1 MRGAAFGGRVT
12 SDSSPDP
19 LDLAQARARDY
30 LAGIGT
36 RAVTPSAAAL
46 AALADFDRE
55 LPVESCPAD
64 AVIDELDRLGSP
76 ATMATQG
83 GRYFGFVVGG
93 SLPAAIGANW
103 LATAW
108 DQNVALRVLSPAAVK
123 LEDVALRWIVSLL
136 GLPAG
141 TGGAFVT
148 AATAA
153 NMTGIAAARQ
163 ALLQRRGW
171 DCGRQGLFGAPPLRV
186 VVSADIHSTVF
197 KGLSL
202 LGLGS
207 ERVERVPVDEQGR
220 MVVEAL
226 PPLDDAT
233 LVIVQAGNVNSGA
246 CDPIAAVCE
255 RARAAGA
262 WVHVDGAFGLWAA
275 ACASKRH
282 LVRGLELA
290 DSWGV
295 DCHKWLNTPYDCGVA
310 LVRDPALLRAAM
322 AINAPYLPNSTEREP
337 SQYGPELSRRA
348 RGVEVWA
355 ALRHLGQGGVDALV
369 ARTCRHAEAFAAG
382 LRAAGI
388 EVLNDVVLNQVL
400 VAFGSDERT
409 RQVIRRIQESGVLW
423 CGGSVWRGRAVMRI
437 SVSSWVTTDADVAAS
452 LRTIIAL
459 AREP

>member
-1 MRGAAFGGRVT
+1 MT
-12 SDSSPDP
+12 SNPARDP
-19 LDLAQARARDY
+19 LDLAQEQARTY
-30 LAGIGT
+30 LAGVAS
-36 RAVTPSAAAL
+36 RPVAPSAEAL
-46 AALADFDRE
+46 AGLANFERD
-55 LPVESCPAD
+55 LQAESCA
-64 AVIDELDRLGSP
+64 AEVVLVELDRWGSP
-76 ATMATQG
+76 ATVATQG
-83 GRYFGFVVGG
+83 GRFFGFVVGG
-93 SLPAAIGANW
+93 SLPVSIGANW

-108 DQNVALRVLSPAAVK
+108 DQNVALRVLSPTAVK
-123 LEDVALRWIVSLL
+123 LEDVALGWIVALL

-148 AATAA
+148 AATSA
-153 NMTGIAAARQ
+153 NMTALAAARQ

-171 DCGRQGLFGAPPLRV
+171 DCNRQGLFGAPPLRV
-186 VVSADIHSTVF
+186 VVSADIHSTVL

-207 ERVERVPVDEQGR
+207 ERVECVPVDEQGR
-220 MVVEAL
+220 MRPEML

-233 LVIVQAGNVNSGA
+233 IVVVQAGNVNSGA

-275 ACASKRH
+275 ACAEKRH
-282 LVRGLELA
+282 LVRGIEQA

-310 LVRDPALLRAAM
+310 LVRDAALLRAAM
-322 AINAPYLPNSTEREP
+322 AIQAPYLPTGSAREP
-337 SQYGPELSRRA
+337 SHFGPELSRRA

-355 ALRHLGQGGVDALV
+355 ALRHLGRGGVDALV
-369 ARTCRHAEAFAAG
+369 ARTCRHAETFAAG
-382 LRAAGI
+382 LRAAGF
-388 EVLNDVVLNQVL
+388 EVLNEVVLNQVL
-400 VAFGSDERT
+400 VAFGSDGRT
-409 RQVIRRIQESGVLW
+409 REVIRRIQESGVLW

-437 SVSSWVTTDADVAAS
+437 SVSSWVTTDADVELS

>member
-1 MRGAAFGGRVT
+1 MAGPMT
-12 SDSSPDP
+12 SNSARDP
-19 LDLAQARARDY
+19 LDLAQAQARAY
-30 LAGIGT
+30 LAGVAA
-36 RAVTPSAAAL
+36 RPVAPSAEAL
-46 AALADFDRE
+46 AGLANFDRD
-55 LPVESCPAD
+55 LPAESCAAD
-64 AVIDELDRLGSP
+64 VVLAELDRWGSP
-76 ATMATQG
+76 ATVATQG
-83 GRYFGFVVGG
+83 GRFFGFVVGG
-93 SLPAAIGANW
+93 SMPVSIGANW

-108 DQNVALRVLSPAAVK
+108 DQNVALRVLSPTAVK
-123 LEDVALRWIVSLL
+123 LEDVALGWMVSLL

-148 AATAA
+148 AATSA
-153 NMTGIAAARQ
+153 NMTALAAARQ

-171 DCGRQGLFGAPPLRV
+171 DCNRQGLFGAPPLRV
-186 VVSADIHSTVF
+186 VVSADIHSTVL
-197 KGLSL
+197 KGLSF

-220 MVVEAL
+220 VRVEML

-233 LVIVQAGNVNSGA
+233 IVIVQAGNVNSGA

-275 ACASKRH
+275 ACAEKRH
-282 LVRGLELA
+282 LVRGIEQA

-310 LVRDPALLRAAM
+310 LVREAALLRAAM
-322 AINAPYLPNSTEREP
+322 ALQAPYLPTGSAREP
-337 SQYGPELSRRA
+337 SHFGPELSRRA

-355 ALRHLGQGGVDALV
+355 ALRHLGRSGVDALV
-369 ARTCRHAEAFAAG
+369 ARTCNHAQTFAAG

-409 RQVIRRIQESGVLW
+409 REVIRRIQDSGVLW
-423 CGGSVWRGRAVMRI
+423 CGGSQWRGRAVMRI
-437 SVSSWVTTDADVAAS
+437 SVSSWATTDADVALS

-459 AREP
+459 AGTA